1 MVEPVAET
9 GLQHELQVRRQALGL
24 LRQRLEDCKAEK
36 EASTQSCLVGV
47 EAAQAQMVRMRAEL
61 KALKQAKDK
70 EATQEQGAAVD
81 EDEAHSRRQMCQVE
95 ARALRHELSKWR
107 HQASLLEAE
116 RPKQEAEVARLR
128 AELAQAEDVLESTR
142 HAVRHLEVEH
152 RHNVADSTAAAS
164 GPPKLDKNGLPIG
177 RDKGG
182 RGNVDAEAE
191 RRVREKAEERGSQL
205 SSKAKRL
212 GQVLLAQQTLVQ
224 RLEKQILKEEGI
236 LETREL
242 RLSGEAKLHVKL
254 KHALRQRSDEI
265 VIEQLLGKALGPKK
279 TLQKVRQQKQHDV
292 TAPLPEAQLEDQLAP
307 RLKDA

>member
-1 MVEPVAET
+1 MET
-9 GLQHELQVRRQALGL
+9 GLQHELQGRRQALEL

-36 EASTQSCLVGV
+36 EASMQSCLVGV
-47 EAAQAQMVRMRAEL
+47 EAAQAQMSRMRAEL

-70 EATQEQGAAVD
+70 EESREQGAAVD
-81 EDEAHSRRQMCQVE
+81 DDEAHSRRQMRQVE

-107 HQASLLEAE
+107 HQSSILEAE

-128 AELAQAEDVLESTR
+128 VELGQAEDVLESTR

-152 RHNVADSTAAAS
+152 RHNAADSAAS
-164 GPPKLDKNGLPIG
+164 NGPPKLDKNGLPIG
-177 RDKGG
+177 KDKGG

-205 SSKAKRL
+205 SNKVKRL
-212 GQVLLAQQTLVQ
+212 GQVLLAQQTLIQ
-224 RLEKQILKEEGI
+224 RLEKQILKEDGI

-265 VIEQLLGKALGPKK
+265 VIERLLGRALAPKK
-279 TLQKVRQQKQHDV
+279 TLQKVRQQKQQDV
-292 TAPLPEAQLEDQLAP
+292 TAPMSEAQLEDKPPP
-307 RLKDA
+307 RLRDA